1 MSKFSKRV
9 KKLFDVHT
17 SCLVIGQ
24 GFGFLSEILEI
35 FDTVFVISDKK
46 PEIKHKKL
54 VYRESVDNLTDLY
67 EIQAVFFDLDQL
79 DKLIYM
85 PVVWTKNRPIVII
98 EGNDPIQITESKP
111 LYDNGF
117 RCVELLG
124 FFHLWKKQK

>member
-17 SCLVIGQ
+17 SCIVVGQ
-24 GFGFLSEILEI
+24 GFGFLPDILEV
-35 FDTVFVISDKK
+35 FETVFVISEQK
-46 PEIKHKKL
+46 PEIKHRKL
-54 VYRESVDNLTDLY
+54 VYRESIDNLTDLY

-98 EGNDPIQITESKP
+98 EGNDPIERTYSKP
-111 LYDNGF
+111 LYDHGF
-117 RCVELLG
+117 RCSELLG
-124 FFHLWKKQK
+124 FFHIWKSQK